1 MRTRLVRIPDR
12 APVDPAALREAA
24 EILKAGGLVAF
35 PTETV
40 YGLGGNALDA
50 DAARKIYAAK
60 GRPGDNPLIVH
71 ISSMEELPPL
81 VKSVPE
87 TAQRLAERYWP
98 GPLTMILEKS
108 GLIPYAT
115 SGGLDTVAIRMPS
128 DPIANAMIAAAGI
141 PVAAPSANASGRPSP
156 TTAKHVEED
165 LGGKIELILDGGTV
179 PVGVEST
186 IVDLTGEIPMLL
198 RPGAVTVGML
208 EEVLGKIELDPAL
221 TKPLSPDI
229 HPKAPGMKYRH
240 YAPRAEMYLVDGE
253 ASRVVAE
260 INRLTARAMA
270 EGKKVGILA
279 TAENLEKY
287 CAADVKCIGSRADE
301 SRVAHNLFALL
312 REFDADQ
319 VDVIYAEAFPESDM
333 GLAIMN
339 RMNKAAGYHH
349 IRLS

>member
-1 MRTRLVRIPDR
+1 
-12 APVDPAALREAA
+12 
-24 EILKAGGLVAF
+24 
-35 PTETV
+35 
-40 YGLGGNALDA
+40 
-50 DAARKIYAAK
+50 
-60 GRPGDNPLIVH
+60 
-71 ISSMEELPPL
+71 
-81 VKSVPE
+81 
-87 TAQRLAERYWP
+87 
-98 GPLTMILEKS
+98 
-108 GLIPYAT
+108 
-115 SGGLDTVAIRMPS
+115 
-128 DPIANAMIAAAGI
+128 
-141 PVAAPSANASGRPSP
+141 
-156 TTAKHVEED
+156 
-165 LGGKIELILDGGTV
+165 
-179 PVGVEST
+179 
-186 IVDLTGEIPMLL
+186 
-198 RPGAVTVGML
+198 
-208 EEVLGKIELDPAL
+208 
-221 TKPLSPDI
+221 
-229 HPKAPGMKYRH
+229 MKYRH

-260 INRLTARAMA
+260 INRLTVRAMA